1 MVPGFPAGDGIGHH
15 LCDWFAR
22 MERRKDYRHRLK
34 YCLSL
39 KCPRSEEVR
48 SGLWTDNVSAS
59 GLYYRFTDENLPEK
73 GSALEVRLVA
83 WPESPNER
91 EVLVLGTRAEVI
103 RIDQMGVALCFDA
116 PLAF

>member
-1 MVPGFPAGDGIGHH
+1 
-15 LCDWFAR
+15 
-22 MERRKDYRHRLK
+22 MERRKDYRHRLR

-59 GLYYRFTDENLPEK
+59 GLFYRSTEEDPPKE

-103 RIDQMGVALCFDA
+103 RNEEDGVALRFDA